1 MFSLAVRY
9 LRMQKRRAFLTV
21 FSMILAIFLV
31 AASGIAISS
40 LQALMVK
47 TEVARN
53 GSWHY
58 KIYGAGDDTLNVTSD
73 EIEAL
78 RNSSGVS
85 SVGLCDESDYLEVQ
99 EGSQQFYELMT
110 YDKASIAMMPYEMRL
125 ASGRMPQ
132 NENELIISSGSA
144 SFWGSL
150 VPQGSTVTFQQS
162 DRDDMTFDQPY
173 SGSVVTVTIAKSEP
187 RTYTIVGVFERFRTS
202 NMPNVS
208 EAVTVDNSIQAPD
221 VVMLQMSD
229 AADFEKSMQGALDSS
244 GLNGTV
250 SLEKHFSLFRW
261 IGKGNGTLQYLPA
274 VVFLMLAG
282 VILLVMMMVIR
293 NFYTMSVQE
302 KTDAYG
308 ILRCMNATS
317 RQIRAMV
324 LWEGVLTWAI
334 ALPFGYLFALVF
346 MQGMLLAVEGLH
358 ISVLDGLQLTVPAWP
373 LLASAAASFIAML
386 LSILGAGKKACR
398 ITPVE
403 AFRGNADNTSA
414 SEHPL
419 YETEVAKNR
428 SLSLNALLYRRY
440 RQKAPSRYRATL
452 LTIAVSVALSVYFAG
467 GAGAARDYVD
477 DYTNAG
483 GMDFFFNANH
493 HVIADSDQYAAL
505 REDLSQYDGIVAMQE
520 VYPIEYILNVPED
533 KIAAGYEETWWE
545 YYEIDTPFVKSDLYA
560 PVGQNVKTIEI
571 IPVSRENYDS
581 LEFNGNAPT
590 YDELLEN
597 GSVILCQSEVLRK
610 NGIMDVLDFASFA
623 AGDSLTL
630 AQVGGGT
637 ISEPITLSVSGVVS
651 QTPWFAPE
659 RAHGFVMVPI
669 ETIDSY
675 YVLPVDHSNQYG
687 GGILS
692 IDAEDEARE
701 TLQKTFAERDL
712 TPFGALAGF
721 SFVSPYMRNLE
732 VEKACSLINLFAY
745 GFLAIIVIICSLNIF
760 NSIWADLDARKRDVA
775 ILRSMGMSRRQV
787 SRYLYGESL
796 RYALVGML
804 IGDIA
809 GFSLFLLAASIVG
822 RTASITV
829 GSMAG
834 IFGLTL
840 LVTLII
846 ALCAGIMPIRRL
858 EKATIV
864 EELRA
869 VN

>member
-1 MFSLAVRY
+1 
-9 LRMQKRRAFLTV
+9 
-21 FSMILAIFLV
+21 MILAIFLV

-40 LQALMVK
+40 LQALMVT

-53 GSWHY
+53 GNWHY
-58 KIYGAGDDTLNVTSD
+58 KLYGAGDSSLNITSEEIDT
-73 EIEAL
+73 L
-78 RNSSGVS
+78 RNSDGVS
-85 SVGLCDESDYLEVQ
+85 SVGLCDESDYLEVR
-99 EGSQQFYELMT
+99 EGSQSFYELMT
-110 YDKASIAMMPYEMRL
+110 YDAASIAMMPYEMRL
-125 ASGRMPQ
+125 TSGRMPQ

-144 SFWGSL
+144 SFWGSV
-150 VPQGSTVTFQQS
+150 VPLGSTVTFLQS

-173 SGSVVTVTIAKSEP
+173 SGSVATVTVHKNEARS
-187 RTYTIVGVFERFRTS
+187 YSIVGIFERFRTS
-202 NMPNVS
+202 NIPNIS
-208 EAVTVDNSIQAPD
+208 EAVTVNSAILAPD

-229 AADFEKSMQGALDSS
+229 TANFEKSMQGALDKS
-244 GLNGTV
+244 GLNGIV

-324 LWEGVLTWAI
+324 LWEGILTWAV
-334 ALPFGYLFALVF
+334 ALPFGYLLALLF
-346 MQGMLLAVEGLH
+346 MRGMLVSVEGLH
-358 ISVLDGLQLTVPAWP
+358 ISVLDGLQLTVPLWP
-373 LLASAAASFIAML
+373 LLASAAASFLAML
-386 LSILGAGKKACR
+386 LSILSAGKKACR

-403 AFRGNADNTSA
+403 AFRGNTDKSGA
-414 SEHPL
+414 STRPIP
-419 YETEVAKNR
+419 ETETAKSR
-428 SLSLNALLYRRY
+428 TFSLNALLYRRY

-483 GMDFFFNANH
+483 GMDFSFNANH
-493 HVIADSDQYAAL
+493 HTVTRSDQYAAL
-505 REDLSQYDGIVAMQE
+505 REDLSQYEGIVAMQE
-520 VYPIEYILNVPED
+520 VYPIEYIMNVPGD
-533 KIAAGYEETWWE
+533 KIAAGYEKTWWE
-545 YYEIDTPFVKSDLYA
+545 YYEFDTPFVTSDVYA
-560 PVGQNVKTIEI
+560 PVGQNVKTVEV

-581 LEFNGNAPT
+581 MEFSGNAPS

-597 GSVILCQSEVLRK
+597 GGVILCQSEVFRK
-610 NGIMDVLDFASFA
+610 NGIMDILNFASFA
-623 AGDSLTL
+623 AGDSITL
-630 AQVGGGT
+630 AQVGGGGG
-637 ISEPITLSVSGVVS
+637 ISEPITLTVSGVLN

-659 RAHGFVMVPI
+659 RSHGFVIVPI

-675 YVLPVDHSNQYG
+675 YVLPVDHNNQYG
-687 GGILS
+687 VGMLC
-692 IDAEDEARE
+692 IDAVDEARD
-701 TLQKTFAERDL
+701 TLQKTLEERNR
-712 TPFGALAGF
+712 TPFGALTGF
-721 SFVSPYMRNLE
+721 SFLSPYMRNLE

-745 GFLAIIVIICSLNIF
+745 GFLAIIVIICALNIF

-775 ILRSMGMSRRQV
+775 ILRSMGMSRKRV
-787 SRYLYGESL
+787 IRYLYGESL

-804 IGDIA
+804 IGDVA
-809 GFSLFLLAASIVG
+809 GFGLFLLPVSIVG

-829 GSMAG
+829 GSMVG

-869 VN
+869 VS